1 MDIWTIL
8 RTIVELVVIPMF
20 LWYVQKQMKAR
31 DDKRDAEYTA
41 RKAEAEKIQKKNT
54 DIQFLMMERID
65 SLSDLTQMMA
75 RKLHDAGIINGDL
88 EHMNQKYAGLN
99 SDYEKSIKSLA
110 LEVLN
115 K

>member
-1 MDIWTIL
+1 MNIWSIL
-8 RTIVELVVIPMF
+8 RTIVELVVVPLF
-20 LWYVQKQMKAR
+20 LYYIQRQIKAR
-31 DDKRDAEYTA
+31 DDNQAEQ
-41 RKAEAEKIQKKNT
+41 QKKNT

-75 RKLHDAGIINGDL
+75 KKLHDAGVINGDL

-99 SDYEKSIKSLA
+99 SDYEKSIKALA
-110 LEVLN
+110 VKVLN